1 MTASSI
7 PPDIP
12 LLGAN
17 NPCSF
22 FAVLEVAKTQG
33 TKQGTIAALLS
44 LERFMKIHSNTKTIQ
59 YDNTKYCTC
68 IPVSRGIERQHPGSR
83 TDRTIPGKHLAR
95 YLLPFRTDRTIPGKH
110 LARYL
115 LPFVPAFGTGNAQEL
130 TREPL
135 HSLSGKA
142 PLNDCH
148 PHWQQRCRP
157 EQGKRKERLNAL

>member
-12 LLGAN
+12 FYRAI

-22 FAVLEVAKTQG
+22 FAVLEFAKTQG

-44 LERFMKIHSNTKTIQ
+44 LEIFMKTHSNTKTIQ

-68 IPVSRGIERQHPGSR
+68 IPVFRGIERQHPESR

-95 YLLPFRTDRTIPGKH
+95 YLLPF
-110 LARYL
+110 
-115 LPFVPAFGTGNAQEL
+115 V
-130 TREPL
+130 
-135 HSLSGKA
+135 SLSGQGTRKSSQESPCTHCSGK
-142 PLNDCH
+142 PLSTTAIRTGSKGAGQN
-148 PHWQQRCRP
+148 R
-157 EQGKRKERLNAL
+157 GNARKG

>member
-12 LLGAN
+12 LHGAS

-22 FAVLEVAKTQG
+22 FAVLEFAKTQG

-44 LERFMKIHSNTKTIQ
+44 LEIFMKTHSNTKIIQ

-68 IPVSRGIERQHPGSR
+68 IPVFRGIERQHPES
-83 TDRTIPGKHLAR
+83 
-95 YLLPFRTDRTIPGKH
+95 RTDRTIPGKH

>member
-1 MTASSI
+1 MIASSI
-7 PPDIP
+7 PPPDIS
-12 LLGAN
+12 LHGAS

-22 FAVLEVAKTQG
+22 FAVIEFAKTQG

-44 LERFMKIHSNTKTIQ
+44 FIILMKTHSNTKTIQ

-95 YLLPFRTDRTIPGKH
+95 YLLPFV
-110 LARYL
+110 L
-115 LPFVPAFGTGNAQEL
+115 AFGTESPEEP

-135 HSLSGKA
+135 HSLFGKT

-148 PHWQQRCRP
+148 PLWQQRCRP
-157 EQGKRKERLNAL
+157 EQGKRKERINALWADNQ

>member
-22 FAVLEVAKTQG
+22 FAVLEFAKTQG

-44 LERFMKIHSNTKTIQ
+44 LEIFMKIHSNTKIIQ

-68 IPVSRGIERQHPGSR
+68 IPVFRGIERQHPESR
-83 TDRTIPGKHLAR
+83 TDRTIL
-95 YLLPFRTDRTIPGKH
+95 GKH

>member
-12 LLGAN
+12 FYRAI

-22 FAVLEVAKTQG
+22 FAVLEFAKAQC

-44 LERFMKIHSNTKTIQ
+44 LEIFMKTHSNTKIIQ
-59 YDNTKYCTC
+59 YDNAKYCTC
-68 IPVSRGIERQHPGSR
+68 IPVFRGIERQHPGS
-83 TDRTIPGKHLAR
+83 
-95 YLLPFRTDRTIPGKH
+95 RTDRTIPGKH

>member
-22 FAVLEVAKTQG
+22 FAVLEFAKTQG

-44 LERFMKIHSNTKTIQ
+44 LEIFMKIHSNTKIIQ

-68 IPVSRGIERQHPGSR
+68 ISVFRGIERQHPESR

-95 YLLPFRTDRTIPGKH
+95 YLLPF
-110 LARYL
+110 
-115 LPFVPAFGTGNAQEL
+115 V
-130 TREPL
+130 
-135 HSLSGKA
+135 SLSGQGTRKSSQES
-142 PLNDCH
+142 PSLIVRES
-148 PHWQQRCRP
+148 PSQRLPSALAAKVQARTG
-157 EQGKRKERLNAL
+157 ETQGKAECLVG

>member
-12 LLGAN
+12 LLGAS

-22 FAVLEVAKTQG
+22 FAVLEFAKTQG

-44 LERFMKIHSNTKTIQ
+44 LEIFMKIHSNTKTIQ

-68 IPVSRGIERQHPGSR
+68 IPVFRGIERQHPES
-83 TDRTIPGKHLAR
+83 
-95 YLLPFRTDRTIPGKH
+95 RTDRTIPGKH